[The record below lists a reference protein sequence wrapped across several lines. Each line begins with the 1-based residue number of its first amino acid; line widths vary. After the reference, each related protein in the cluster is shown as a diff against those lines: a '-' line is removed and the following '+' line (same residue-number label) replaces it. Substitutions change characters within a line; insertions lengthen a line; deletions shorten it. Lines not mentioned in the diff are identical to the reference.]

1 MHPAPDR
8 LTQQSRL
15 DRVGE
20 PHPDRDGQA
29 RTRRAGATPAL
40 RAFSYWELIH
50 IGIKKLGRIE
60 RGAGARVV
68 GMANRG
74 SGLRGETP
82 PGGPPDRRL
91 GVVHIDIDDCSR
103 LACRGSVKIARHPPW
118 SRSSGEW
125 STSTPGMES
134 PSRRCR
140 PTFKLLVLLGDSC
153 DRLSHATHPPAAVP
167 ADRWIP
173 PRPAGIAWVEPVA
186 AASRHPYSPRQH
198 RPTVQGAPLLALRR
212 SL

>member
-1 MHPAPDR
+1 MCDATSGGRPYPSPVKTSQICSASPACTAMHPAPDR

-125 STSTPGMES
+125 STSTQAWSHRRGGADRHSSSSYCSAIRAIACRMLRIRQRRYRLTDG
-134 PSRRCR
+134 SRRG
-140 PTFKLLVLLGDSC
+140 PLG
-153 DRLSHATHPPAAVP
+153 
-167 ADRWIP
+167 
-173 PRPAGIAWVEPVA
+173 
-186 AASRHPYSPRQH
+186 
-198 RPTVQGAPLLALRR
+198 
-212 SL
+212 